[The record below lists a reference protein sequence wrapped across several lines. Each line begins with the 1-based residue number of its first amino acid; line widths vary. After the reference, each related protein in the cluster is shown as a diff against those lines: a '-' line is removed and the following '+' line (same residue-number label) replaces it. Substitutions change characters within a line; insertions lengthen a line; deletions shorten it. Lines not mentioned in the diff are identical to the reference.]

1 MMQVVRFK
9 DDRRPQNKMLKATL
23 YIQRKEG
30 TSDTDDV
37 IYLHESSMLHDTVEI
52 VYQSPDLRKAK
63 KVILSTS
70 KAMAYVNHILKSL
83 CHDMEPFEYVQV
95 STMIHPSVLYH
106 VSDMD
111 NREVRYLIEDMV
123 EMALHHYVFQTR
135 KH

>member
-1 MMQVVRFK
+1 
-9 DDRRPQNKMLKATL
+9 MLKATL